1 MTASQIHTVAVVGGT
16 GPQGR
21 GLAYRLTRGGHDVVL
36 GSRDADRATAAADEL
51 AERLTERLTGA
62 GSITGAANADA
73 CAKAEI
79 VLLAVPYDGHDAL
92 VEQLREPLAG
102 KIVISCV
109 NPLGFDQHGPFGLD
123 VAAGSAAEAAAAL
136 LPESVVVGAFHHLS
150 AVTLIT
156 DDQLHEDVLV
166 CADDRDAAEVVAG
179 LAEAVTGR
187 HGVYAGRLR
196 LARQLE
202 PLTAVLISVNK
213 VHKIHSGIHVT
224 GLPRP
229 A

>member
-1 MTASQIHTVAVVGGT
+1 MTASQMHTIAVVGGT

-21 GLAYRLTRGGHDVVL
+21 GLAYRLARGGHDVVL
-36 GSRDADRATAAADEL
+36 GSREADRATAAADEL
-51 AERLTERLTGA
+51 AVRLDGR
-62 GSITGAANADA
+62 GSITGASNADA

-109 NPLGFDQHGPFGLD
+109 NPLGFDKQGPFGLD

-136 LPESVVVGAFHHLS
+136 LPEAVVVGAFHHLS
-150 AVTLIT
+150 AVSLIT
-156 DDQLHEDVLV
+156 DEELNEDVLV

-179 LAEAVTGR
+179 LALAVTGR
-187 HGVYAGRLR
+187 PGIYAGRLR

-213 VHKIHSGIHVT
+213 VHKVHSGIQVT
-224 GLPRP
+224 GLPR
-229 A
+229 AV

>member
-1 MTASQIHTVAVVGGT
+1 MTSSQTSHTIAVVGGT

-21 GLAYRLTRGGHDVVL
+21 GLGYRLARGGHDVVL

-51 AERLTERLTGA
+51 AGRLDGPGSISGA
-62 GSITGAANADA
+62 GNVEA
-73 CAKAEI
+73 CAKADV

-92 VEQLREPLAG
+92 VAQLRESTAG

-109 NPLGFDQHGPFGLD
+109 NPLGFDKAGPYGLD
-123 VAAGSAAEAAAAL
+123 VPAGSAAEAAAAL

-156 DDQLHEDVLV
+156 DEDLGEDVLV
-166 CADDRDAAEVVAG
+166 CADDREAGDLVAE
-179 LAEAVTGR
+179 LALAVTGR
-187 HGVYAGRLR
+187 RGVYAGRLR

-213 VHKIHSGIHVT
+213 IHKAHSGVRVT
-224 GLPRP
+224 GLPR
-229 A
+229 AV